1 MLPDVVTSDEGFAL
15 FTDERIDYFEFND
28 DFEILQPI
36 FRYYPETE
44 VVDVSLGSNSDGF
57 VIVISHDS
65 FLSLVNIDGLLLF
78 APCEW
83 SI

>member
-1 MLPDVVTSDEGFAL
+1 MLPDVVTSDEGFAV

-44 VVDVSLGSNSDGF
+44 VVDVSRSN
-57 VIVISHDS
+57 
-65 FLSLVNIDGLLLF
+65 
-78 APCEW
+78 
-83 SI
+83 